1 MMNGL
6 RQRIEID
13 LHSGGNDAS
22 EFLAL
27 VTRAVSGE
35 LEAEPVQEVFMI
47 RIDNWFDHKWLNFS
61 GIGRVPLDGTLACR
75 TTQIP
80 RLKDFVKA
88 RRRSLHSHRI
98 G

>member
-61 GIGRVPLDGTLACR
+61 GIGRVPFGWNTGMSYNPDA
-75 TTQIP
+75 
-80 RLKDFVKA
+80 LKDFVKA